1 MYACD
6 LHPKSR
12 VEDCWLLC
20 ATFVAHVALTIQGIV
35 DISVHVSSGLQ
46 ISNII
51 LSRIFNGLANEKHV
65 ACTNLFGGINV
76 FVDVYTCLCV

>member
-20 ATFVAHVALTIQGIV
+20 ATFVAHVAHIAHVALTIQGIV

-65 ACTNLFGGINV
+65 ACTNLFGG
-76 FVDVYTCLCV
+76 D

>member
-20 ATFVAHVALTIQGIV
+20 ATFVAHVAHVAHGALTIQGIV

-65 ACTNLFGGINV
+65 ACTNLFGG
-76 FVDVYTCLCV
+76 D